1 MRRPPAGVIAT
12 VSAILV
18 YFVAAG
24 TEILL
29 IDRLRPSEL
38 ELTWISDGI
47 LRSPLAPRCFSG

>member
-12 VSAILV
+12 VAAILV

-29 IDRLRPSEL
+29 IERLRPTEL
-38 ELTWISDGI
+38 ELTWISDAI
-47 LRSPLAPRCFSG
+47 LALAFGTRCFCG